1 MNMYQNV
8 LLVGIS
14 TDYNAFQ
21 LALRVTPLKQNKN
34 CTTGR
39 DLMYGNLLWISLSG
53 DFSDP
58 VWATVESRLEGNVVI
73 VQTCWEEN
81 KMTDAE
87 LVYELYKNE
96 G

>member
-1 MNMYQNV
+1 MNMYKNV

-14 TDYNAFQ
+14 TDFNAFQ

-34 CTTGR
+34 WATNR
-39 DLMYGNLLWISLSG
+39 DLMYGNLLWISLNG

-58 VWATVESRLEGNVVI
+58 VWATVESRQDGNVVI

>member
-1 MNMYQNV
+1 MNMYKNV

-14 TDYNAFQ
+14 TDFNAFQ

-34 CTTGR
+34 WATNR
-39 DLMYGNLLWISLSG
+39 DLMYGNLLW
-53 DFSDP
+53 
-58 VWATVESRLEGNVVI
+58 
-73 VQTCWEEN
+73 
-81 KMTDAE
+81 DAE